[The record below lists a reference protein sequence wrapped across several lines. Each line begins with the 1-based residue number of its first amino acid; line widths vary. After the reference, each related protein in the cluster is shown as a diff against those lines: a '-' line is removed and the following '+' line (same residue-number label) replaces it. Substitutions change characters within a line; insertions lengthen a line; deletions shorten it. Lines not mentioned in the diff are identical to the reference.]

1 MFNSTEC
8 NGKLE
13 EPNPL
18 SLRFQYKIKFWFCDK
33 QPKVSKKIS
42 KQNSFFSLSYK
53 EKLRQSHKHLGL
65 MSLLSLKMFDKTMRS
80 NMGTNREKLNN

>member
-53 EKLRQSHKHLGL
+53 EKLRQ
-65 MSLLSLKMFDKTMRS
+65 
-80 NMGTNREKLNN
+80 